1 MTPTETAAF
10 LRRYNE
16 WRRDDEDILQFDVC
30 KIGEAIDAAVE
41 MIERG
46 EQETAAQRAKVE
58 RMEKRLR
65 LILEEPENTMSNSKA
80 LREMVR
86 QARLALEESK

>member
-1 MTPTETAAF
+1 MTPAETATI
-10 LRRYNE
+10 LRQLHDWMKGGTQWAPTR
-16 WRRDDEDILQFDVC
+16 
-30 KIGEAIDAAVE
+30 GAEAVEAAVE

-46 EQETAAQRAKVE
+46 EQEAAVQRAKVE
-58 RMEKRLR
+58 RMTKRLR
-65 LILEEPENTMSNSKA
+65 AILEEPKESMSDSKA

>member
-1 MTPTETAAF
+1 MVPTETVAI
-10 LRRYNE
+10 LRQLHDWLRGGTQ
-16 WRRDDEDILQFDVC
+16 WAPTR
-30 KIGEAIDAAVE
+30 GAEAVEAAVE

-80 LREMVR
+80 MREMIR

>member
-1 MTPTETAAF
+1 MTPSEATNI
-10 LRRYNE
+10 LRQFNE
-16 WRRDDEDILQFDVC
+16 WRRDCQFEDQYRVME
-30 KIGEAIDAAVE
+30 GIDAAIE
-41 MIERG
+41 MIERA

-58 RMEKRLR
+58 RMTQRLR
-65 LILEEPENTMSNSKA
+65 MILEEPKESMSDSKA